1 MQKRRQK
8 YASPAMLVIAG
19 KPPEA
24 RKGKKQIF
32 PHSPQKFQSNSAN
45 TSTWDFQPLQVSR

>member
-1 MQKRRQK
+1 M
-8 YASPAMLVIAG
+8 PVIAG

-32 PHSPQKFQSNSAN
+32 PHSPQKFRNNSAN
-45 TSTWDFQPLQVSR
+45 TSTLDFQPL